1 MKKIEAIKFF
11 GKEERIL
18 EQRGWVIENRAGTIP
33 NMYPGRL
40 FEDTH
45 IFRRL
50 CDRPR

>member
-1 MKKIEAIKFF
+1 MKIEAIKFF

>member
-33 NMYPGRL
+33 HVSRSIIRGYAHFPSIMRS
-40 FEDTH
+40 T
-45 IFRRL
+45 
-50 CDRPR
+50 